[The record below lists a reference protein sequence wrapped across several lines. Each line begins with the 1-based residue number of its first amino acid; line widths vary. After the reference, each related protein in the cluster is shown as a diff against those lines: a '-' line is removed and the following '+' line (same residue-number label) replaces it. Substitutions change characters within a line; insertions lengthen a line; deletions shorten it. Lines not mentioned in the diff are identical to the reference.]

1 MTDTSKTPPPE
12 PYDLDK
18 CTVKIVLLL
27 HPCQTD
33 ANDSDQRS
41 PASPVFSRRGTGDC
55 TIAVSTHKDIPL
67 TKIVKRSQL
76 SLPEPITELL
86 AELKADLPQ
95 REFHARVKQ
104 SKKSKT
110 SKQKIT
116 HTAISAKNSQ
126 PNESDTSN
134 IKQVQLF

>member
-27 HPCQTD
+27 HPCPTNS
-33 ANDSDQRS
+33 NDSE
-41 PASPVFSRRGTGDC
+41 C
-55 TIAVSTHKDIPL
+55 TIAVSTHEDIPL

-76 SLPEPITELL
+76 DLPEPVTELL

-104 SKKSKT
+104 SKT
-110 SKQKIT
+110 SKQKT
-116 HTAISAKNSQ
+116 TKTTKSSKSSKTPQ
-126 PNESDTSN
+126 STESDTSS

>member
-1 MTDTSKTPPPE
+1 MTDTSATKTTQPE

-18 CTVKIVLLL
+18 CTVKVVMLL
-27 HPCQTD
+27 HPCK
-33 ANDSDQRS
+33 NNSDD
-41 PASPVFSRRGTGDC
+41 TDC
-55 TIAVSTHKDIPL
+55 TIAASTHEDIPL

-76 SLPEPITELL
+76 DLPEPIKDLL

-104 SKKSKT
+104 SKT
-110 SKQKIT
+110 SKQKT
-116 HTAISAKNSQ
+116 TKTTKSSKSGKTSQ
-126 PNESDTSN
+126 PTESDTST

>member
-1 MTDTSKTPPPE
+1 MADTPKTPPPE

-27 HPCQTD
+27 HPCKTNS
-33 ANDSDQRS
+33 NDSDQRS

-55 TIAVSTHKDIPL
+55 TIAVSTHDDLPL
-67 TKIVKRSQL
+67 TKIIKRSQL
-76 SLPEPITELL
+76 SLPEPLKDLL

-104 SKKSKT
+104 SKT
-110 SKQKIT
+110 SKHKT
-116 HTAISAKNSQ
+116 TKTAKSGKTSQ
-126 PNESDTSN
+126 PNESDTSS

>member
-1 MTDTSKTPPPE
+1 MTDTSKIPQPE
-12 PYDLDK
+12 PYDLNK

-33 ANDSDQRS
+33 AND
-41 PASPVFSRRGTGDC
+41 AEC
-55 TIAVSTHKDIPL
+55 TIAVSTHEDIPL

-76 SLPEPITELL
+76 DLPEPVTELL

-104 SKKSKT
+104 SKT
-110 SKQKIT
+110 SKQKT
-116 HTAISAKNSQ
+116 TKTTKSSKSSKTPQ
-126 PNESDTSN
+126 PNESDTSS

>member
-27 HPCQTD
+27 HPCPTD
-33 ANDSDQRS
+33 ADD
-41 PASPVFSRRGTGDC
+41 AEC
-55 TIAVSTHKDIPL
+55 TIAISTHEDIPL
-67 TKIVKRSQL
+67 TKIIKRSQL
-76 SLPEPITELL
+76 NLPEPVTELL

-104 SKKSKT
+104 SKT
-110 SKQKIT
+110 SKQKT
-116 HTAISAKNSQ
+116 TKTTKSSKTPQ
-126 PNESDTSN
+126 PNESDTSS